1 MTVTLSDELA
11 AFAAEV
17 SVEQVAPSISDAARR
32 HSADTLVAAIAGA
45 CMPMNDTYL
54 AAVKASAP
62 AGEVLVPGTD
72 IRTDAASAASCMA
85 GLAHSTEADDGY
97 RIGSYHPGA
106 VCVPAALSLGY
117 VNGQTLSE
125 ILSAVI
131 AGYEISCRISELLH
145 PMSRKRGFH
154 NTAIIGVFGA
164 AATAGHLFSLDKLQ
178 MRHALG
184 IAASSAG
191 GLFAFVEGGDTKRL
205 HPAHAVKAGIEAAIF
220 AREGM
225 TGPPD
230 ILQGRNGFL
239 TAFAGEDALKRAA
252 DMKFSSD
259 RLVADK
265 CYIKPYACCRHLH
278 PGMEAVMVITSEH
291 GLSLEDISRI
301 DIKTYSIAA
310 AHADVGWERAASAQ
324 LSYPY
329 CVAAA
334 LVHGLIVPS
343 HFSDAYLRDSR
354 VNALAERIHIEADND
369 LDARY
374 PAERPASIVL
384 KTRDGAHFER
394 VISIPLGAPER
405 PLDDEGFHL
414 KLSRMLEPSSDPSS
428 VKQFVDA
435 IINGGLSSKL
445 PSALFEG
452 LRAPRLK
459 PDQEQAFVAASSTQH

>member
-17 SVEQVAPSISDAARR
+17 SVEQVAPSISNAARR

-62 AGEVLVPGTD
+62 AGEILVPETD

-85 GLAHSTEADDGY
+85 ALAHSTEADDGY
-97 RIGSYHPGA
+97 RIGSYHPGV
-106 VCVPAALSLGY
+106 VCVPAALSLGHA
-117 VNGQTLSE
+117 NGQTLSE

-145 PMSRKRGFH
+145 PMSRRRGFH
-154 NTAIIGVFGA
+154 NTAIIGVLGA
-164 AATAGHLFSLDKLQ
+164 AATAGHLVSLDKLQ

-230 ILQGRNGFL
+230 ILQGQNGFL
-239 TAFAGEDALKRAA
+239 AAFAGEDALKRAA
-252 DMKFSSD
+252 DMEFSSG

-278 PGMEAVMVITSEH
+278 PGMEAAMTIASEH
-291 GLSLEDISRI
+291 GISLGDISRI
-301 DIKTYSIAA
+301 DIKTYSIAS
-310 AHADVGWERAASAQ
+310 AHADVGWDRAASAQ
-324 LSYPY
+324 LSYPF

-334 LVHGLIVPS
+334 LVHGLITPG
-343 HFSDAYLRDSR
+343 HFSEKYLRDSR
-354 VNALAERIHIEADND
+354 VTTLTERVRIEADND
-369 LDARY
+369 FDARY
-374 PAERPASIVL
+374 PAERPASVIL
-384 KTRDGAHFER
+384 KTSDGTLFER
-394 VISIPLGAPER
+394 TISIPLGAPER
-405 PLDDEGFHL
+405 PLDDEGFRL

-428 VKQFVDA
+428 AKQFVDA
-435 IINGGLSSKL
+435 ILNGGLSTKL

-452 LRAPRLK
+452 QRAPRLK
-459 PDQEQAFVAASSTQH
+459 PDQAQASVAARFAQH